1 MKRVCLGPPSLDER
15 GDKWS
20 FDCDVAQAVCTV
32 KSSPNHVWPNPYI
45 HPPHSHEGSHLLSR
59 AEYFLKL

>member
-20 FDCDVAQAVCTV
+20 IDRDVAQEVYTA
-32 KSSPNHVWPNPYI
+32 KSNVDRVWPNEYI